1 MIFSRCEIPIVD
13 SVSSLWLDLG
23 TQRCCKKIC
32 GLILPPTGLE
42 VSLTATPEP
51 WIPKIMYR
59 QRSCA
64 VAVVHV
70 VYILDRLYHTLVPFF
85 PSFLHSFP
93 TQIDSI
99 VSQVTEFT
107 HWTLKPDCMLEEIV
121 TFSVDCEKE
130 SLLVRMYLS
139 IRNGVCKVFAK
150 NEVGQS
156 NKEQARLEW
165 QALRTGVRNVSNV
178 SVWLTCLSKSLNS
191 NPYATATT
199 RTLPSA
205 ESARTLERHLHDPR
219 KVSIHCFVFASC
231 TLFSP
236 RVSLSRRG
244 QGAMFARPSLKVLHM
259 RMLNEETSVPFR
271 AKGQATFK
279 TPEDQNLLSGKQD
292 ADPYALYIT
301 RFRTHGFF

>member
-1 MIFSRCEIPIVD
+1 
-13 SVSSLWLDLG
+13 
-23 TQRCCKKIC
+23 
-32 GLILPPTGLE
+32 
-42 VSLTATPEP
+42 
-51 WIPKIMYR
+51 
-59 QRSCA
+59 
-64 VAVVHV
+64 
-70 VYILDRLYHTLVPFF
+70 
-85 PSFLHSFP
+85 
-93 TQIDSI
+93 
-99 VSQVTEFT
+99 
-107 HWTLKPDCMLEEIV
+107 
-121 TFSVDCEKE
+121 
-130 SLLVRMYLS
+130 MYLS

-178 SVWLTCLSKSLNS
+178 SVWLTCLSKYLNS

-205 ESARTLERHLHDPR
+205 ESSRTLERHLHDPR

-244 QGAMFARPSLKVLHM
+244 QGAMFAQPSLKVLHM
-259 RMLNEETSVPFR
+259 RMLNEETSVPLR

-301 RFRTHGFF
+301 RFRTHGFFSSASCYYILLFPCHHHWLLGTKTFLTGSWWKVEKLWLEGPGKDLRRKDEKTKAKVMSHILPIAWSHSWIC

>member
-1 MIFSRCEIPIVD
+1 
-13 SVSSLWLDLG
+13 
-23 TQRCCKKIC
+23 
-32 GLILPPTGLE
+32 
-42 VSLTATPEP
+42 
-51 WIPKIMYR
+51 
-59 QRSCA
+59 
-64 VAVVHV
+64 
-70 VYILDRLYHTLVPFF
+70 
-85 PSFLHSFP
+85 
-93 TQIDSI
+93 
-99 VSQVTEFT
+99 
-107 HWTLKPDCMLEEIV
+107 
-121 TFSVDCEKE
+121 
-130 SLLVRMYLS
+130 MYLS

-244 QGAMFARPSLKVLHM
+244 QGAMFAQPSLKVLHM
-259 RMLNEETSVPFR
+259 RMLNEETSVPLR

-292 ADPYALYIT
+292 ADPYALFAHVGWSSALLLQTAEHVTIT
-301 RFRTHGFF
+301 DSWLAKPSSLAADGRSRSGWRDLEKKRRWENKLKSWKSCHTSSSRSHGALRESVSRTSKNCCHLCSGSVACSPRKPGIPYCWFFSDKKEGK